1 MVVVDLK
8 VRNKSWKMSREQSE
22 EEDGVVGTEVG
33 PASNGNG
40 DTEVEFRP
48 PRGTNRMPEERLI
61 IMGAVGE
68 EADER

>member
-1 MVVVDLK
+1 M
-8 VRNKSWKMSREQSE
+8 WWE
-22 EEDGVVGTEVG
+22 TEVG